1 MSDRQQKQ
9 GRNQQSSSGTIEVQG
24 SYQKNTL
31 LLLKAFSKTYRK
43 VDVDFNAFVEFVSKY
58 VDQYGDQY
66 KQLKIFEK
74 NTRELLA
81 TNLKALARKNQCEL
95 VYREGNLER
104 IDFPQYFST
113 ILNRSYAELE
123 KTPDLPFPDE
133 DSLGL
138 PVPPNLISAINVQN
152 GLATYLRED
161 KTSQSSVIKLLFP
174 ENLGSIVIAAS
185 SVPNQLVEL
194 CIHKIGLYL
203 THGNN
208 TGYVQSRLRPG
219 FITNPNLLKEMINSV
234 AIKPGNAAA
243 SFRESSDLTFRFW
256 ANLTNL
262 IIKEYKEKKDILALE
277 RDICKSAYILGVCNV
292 YFRETIKQKD
302 DAKKNILVELESLL
316 HNPPFLFSLNDIYEL
331 KTEKGAPL
339 ISADSK
345 NSVVKF
351 LETKTR
357 PKAKQILP
365 DLMRI
370 QTPNRKEYFIYKEYA
385 PNVFVRRLNEASEE
399 LRHHYTSKWLDSIWR
414 NEKPESMLNDNS
426 FRQDL
431 TNIVRSYY
439 PLLQYFLNYN
449 VLTGVEKDVKINYDL
464 VPEYDR
470 CLDRR
475 NYRLKPLDEI
485 LRLDRKTLVKETRNE
500 LPFWGKTAFTRRL
513 GLMLA
518 KIFKGLA
525 RSIKESQAQVQHAH
539 RHGPAKTASI
549 KDQIGSARPTAPE
562 KAKIVM
568 GSSETSGS
576 AKRTKSKAVDAKVA
590 YNKALLELKDQLF
603 GENASIP
610 TALRELIEKWN
621 PIYEPQA
628 RKNLIEDV
636 NSMVRDF
643 MRGIRRGIRNR
654 PPDADRVRSIAT
666 KLSQNSVFDRIT
678 QKEHFKRYIEVY
690 ILRLLGEK

>member
-1 MSDRQQKQ
+1 MSDRQQDQESK
-9 GRNQQSSSGTIEVQG
+9 QQSSSNTIENRG

-31 LLLKAFSKTYRK
+31 LLLKAFAKNYRK
-43 VDVDFNAFVEFVSKY
+43 VDIDFGAFVDFVSKY

-66 KQLKIFEK
+66 KQLQIFEK
-74 NTRELLA
+74 NTREILT

-95 VYREGNLER
+95 VYRDGNLER
-104 IDFPQYFST
+104 VDFPQYFST
-113 ILNRSYAELE
+113 VLQKSYSDME

-133 DSLGL
+133 ESLGL
-138 PVPPNLISAINVQN
+138 PVPLNLIKAVNVQN
-152 GLATYLRED
+152 GLASHLQED
-161 KTSQSSVIKLLFP
+161 KSSSSSIIRLVFP

-185 SVPNQLVEL
+185 SVPNQLLEF
-194 CIHKIGLYL
+194 CIQKIKLYL

-234 AIKPGNAAA
+234 AIKPGNASA
-243 SFRESSDLTFRFW
+243 SFKESSDLTFRFW

-262 IIKEYKEKKDILALE
+262 IAKEYKEKKDMLALE
-277 RDICKSAYILGVCNV
+277 RDICKAAYVLGVFNV
-292 YFRETIKQKD
+292 FFRETIKQQAD
-302 DAKKNILVELESLL
+302 DKKNTLVELESQL
-316 HNPPFLFSLNDIYEL
+316 HNPPFIYSLNDIYGL
-331 KTEKGAPL
+331 KDEKGSPL
-339 ISADSK
+339 ITSDSK
-345 NSVVKF
+345 DAAVRF

-370 QTPNRKEYFIYKEYA
+370 QTPDRKEYYIYKEHV
-385 PNVFVRRLNEASEE
+385 PNVFAQRLNGASEE
-399 LRHHYTSKWLDSIWR
+399 LRHHYTGKWLDSIWR
-414 NEKPESMLNDNS
+414 NEKSESMLNEKS
-426 FRQDL
+426 FLQDL

-485 LRLDRKTLVKETRNE
+485 LHLDRKSLVKETRNE
-500 LPFWGKTAFTRRL
+500 LPLWGRMAFTRKL

-518 KIFKGLA
+518 KIFKGLG
-525 RSIKESQAQVQHAH
+525 RSIRESRSQVQLGHK
-539 RHGPAKTASI
+539 RGSVKTVSM
-549 KDQIGSARPTAPE
+549 KDQLGSAKSSVPE
-562 KAKIVM
+562 KAKMVVGAG
-568 GSSETSGS
+568 GSK
-576 AKRTKSKAVDAKVA
+576 KRAKSKAVDSKVA
-590 YNKALLELKDQLF
+590 YNKALLELKDQLI
-603 GENASIP
+603 GEHASIP
-610 TALRELIEKWN
+610 TTLSELIEKWN
-621 PIYEPQA
+621 PLYEPQA
-628 RKNLIEDV
+628 RKDLIEDV

-643 MRGIRRGIRNR
+643 VRGLRRGIRNK
-654 PPDADRVRSIAT
+654 PPDADRVRAIAA
-666 KLSQNSVFDRIT
+666 KLSQNTVFDRII

>member
-1 MSDRQQKQ
+1 MSDRQQDHE
-9 GRNQQSSSGTIEVQG
+9 RNQQSSSNTIENQG

-43 VDVDFNAFVEFVSKY
+43 VDIDFDAFADFVSKY

-66 KQLKIFEK
+66 KQLQIFEK
-74 NTRELLA
+74 NTRGIL
-81 TNLKALARKNQCEL
+81 TINLKALARKNQCEL
-95 VYREGNLER
+95 VYKDGTLER

-113 ILNRSYAELE
+113 VLKKSYSDLE

-138 PVPPNLISAINVQN
+138 PVPLNLITAVNVQS
-152 GLATYLRED
+152 GLASYLRED
-161 KTSQSSVIKLLFP
+161 KTSSSSIIRLLFP
-174 ENLGSIVIAAS
+174 ENLGSIVIAAG
-185 SVPNQLVEL
+185 SVPNQLLEL
-194 CIHKIGLYL
+194 CIQKIKLYL

-208 TGYVQSRLRPG
+208 IGYVQSRLRPG

-243 SFRESSDLTFRFW
+243 SFKESSDLTFRFW

-262 IIKEYKEKKDILALE
+262 IAKEYKEKKDMLTLE
-277 RDICKSAYILGVCNV
+277 RDICKAAYILSVFNV
-292 YFRETIKQKD
+292 FFRETIKQQVD
-302 DAKKNILVELESLL
+302 DKKNALAELESQL
-316 HNPPFLFSLNDIYEL
+316 HNAPFIYSLNDIYGL
-331 KTEKGAPL
+331 KDKKGSPL
-339 ISADSK
+339 ITPDSK
-345 NSVVKF
+345 DVAVRF

-370 QTPNRKEYFIYKEYA
+370 QTPDRNEYYIYKEHV
-385 PNVFVRRLNEASEE
+385 PDVFAQRLNRASEE

-414 NEKPESMLNDNS
+414 NEKPESMLSENS
-426 FRQDL
+426 FLQDL

-464 VPEYDR
+464 FPECDR

-485 LRLDRKTLVKETRNE
+485 LRLDRKSLVKETRNE
-500 LPFWGKTAFTRRL
+500 LPIWGRMAITRKL

-518 KIFKGLA
+518 KIFKGLG
-525 RSIKESQAQVQHAH
+525 RSIRESRSQVQLNHK
-539 RHGPAKTASI
+539 RGSVKTISI
-549 KDQIGSARPTAPE
+549 KDQLGGAKSAVPQ
-562 KAKIVM
+562 KAKMVVGAA
-568 GSSETSGS
+568 GSK
-576 AKRTKSKAVDAKVA
+576 KRAKSKAVDSKVA
-590 YNKALLELKDQLF
+590 YNKALLELKDQLI
-603 GENASIP
+603 GEHASIP
-610 TALRELIEKWN
+610 TTLSELIEKWN
-621 PIYEPQA
+621 PLYEPQA

-643 MRGIRRGIRNR
+643 IRGLKRGIRNK
-654 PPDADRVRSIAT
+654 PPDAERVRAVAT
-666 KLSQNSVFDRIT
+666 KLSQNTVFDRII